1 MGLGNSHFNQGD
13 DYGGDI
19 AEINMIPLVDVLLV
33 LLIIFMVAAPMSIG
47 GINIDLPIS
56 KARGTLSDESR
67 VVITVTKGG
76 EFWMEKAKIPNS
88 ALPEKLKGIYQH
100 RERKE
105 IFIRADQAVIYG
117 AVIEAMSAAKVA
129 GVTKISVLTQPP
141 KAG

>member
-13 DYGGDI
+13 DYGNDI

-56 KARGTLSDESR
+56 KARGSLSDESR
-67 VVITVTKGG
+67 VVVTVSKDGDY
-76 EFWMEKAKIPNS
+76 WMEKSKIS
-88 ALPEKLKGIYQH
+88 AGALPEKLKAIYQH
-100 RERKE
+100 RDRKE
-105 IFIRADQAVIYG
+105 IFIRADRGVVYS
-117 AVIEAMSAAKVA
+117 AVIEAMSAAKIA
-129 GVTKISVLTQPP
+129 GVTKISMLTQPP